1 MKRWKSATEQEG
13 PVTTQPSFVHA
24 ASKELDRMEA
34 KFLIMANTSP
44 AIRTAPQYKKK
55 TLACI

>member
-1 MKRWKSATEQEG
+1 
-13 PVTTQPSFVHA
+13 
-24 ASKELDRMEA
+24 MEA
-34 KFLIMANTSP
+34 KYLITVNTSP

>member
-1 MKRWKSATEQEG
+1 MKRWKFATEQEG
-13 PVTTQPSFVHA
+13 LVTTQPSFVHS
-24 ASKELDRMEA
+24 ASTELDHMEA
-34 KFLIMANTSP
+34 KYLITVNTSP